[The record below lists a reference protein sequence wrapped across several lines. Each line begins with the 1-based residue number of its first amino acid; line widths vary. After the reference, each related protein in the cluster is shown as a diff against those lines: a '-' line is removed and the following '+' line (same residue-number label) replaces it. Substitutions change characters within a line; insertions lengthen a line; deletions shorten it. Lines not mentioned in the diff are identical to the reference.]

1 MNAIRVLSQPYK
13 TIKGIR
19 ENPFRFYDF
28 ILSPI
33 LLLYSVALLAVFL
46 NPSKEIFAM
55 ILLGTIGWRALH
67 ATQADLLTGYLDEHW
82 AETKMMLFSSP
93 ITTTEFV
100 AGSLLT
106 GLIKFVFVFILMYAA
121 IALSFGV
128 LVPISLTV
136 LYSLLLLLAYGLALG
151 LLSVALAYL
160 YGQSAF
166 PFAFQF
172 STFFSLGSGA
182 YYSITIFPQWL
193 QDFLMLI
200 PSTHAFNGLKS
211 VFGIAQVN
219 FLHATIITLLW
230 IIVCWKIHGYAYQKA
245 RQQGKLASM
254 GS

>member
-1 MNAIRVLSQPYK
+1 MNAIRILSQPYK
-13 TIKGIR
+13 TLKGIR
-19 ENPFRFYDF
+19 ENPFRFYD
-28 ILSPI
+28 IALSPI

-93 ITTTEFV
+93 ITTTEFI
-100 AGSLLT
+100 AGSALT
-106 GLIKFVFVFILMYAA
+106 GIVKFLLVFAWMYAIIALTFGVFV
-121 IALSFGV
+121 
-128 LVPISLTV
+128 PITLTV
-136 LYSLLLLLAYGLALG
+136 AYSLVLLLAYGLALG
-151 LLSVALAYL
+151 LLSIALSYL

-182 YYSITIFPQWL
+182 YFSISIFPQWL
-193 QDFLMLI
+193 QSILMLI

-211 VFGIAQVN
+211 AFNLAQVN
-219 FLHATIITLLW
+219 FLDATLITLVW
-230 IIVCWKIHGYAYQKA
+230 IIACWKIHDYAYQKA
-245 RQQGKLASM
+245 RREGKLASM